1 MKIILRTEQ
10 HRRRALSE
18 ISLLPLEP
26 VSQVE
31 ISLYRAKRN
40 TDQNRRMWAMLHDI
54 SRQVVWHGER
64 LTPEE
69 WKDVFTAALK
79 RQRVTHGIDGGY
91 VVLGTSTSKMSVA
104 EMAELIEL
112 MFAFGA
118 EHRVKWTDPTLPD
131 EPYER

>member
-1 MKIILRTEQ
+1 MKVIIRTEQ
-10 HRRRALSE
+10 HRRRVLSE
-18 ISLLPLEP
+18 IALLPLEP
-26 VSQVE
+26 VAQVE
-31 ISLYRAKRN
+31 ISLYKEKRN
-40 TDQNRRMWAMLHDI
+40 TEQNRRMWAMLHDI

-91 VVLGTSTSKMSVA
+91 VVLGTSTSRMSVA

-118 EHRVKWTDPTLPD
+118 EQRVRWSDPTMP
-131 EPYER
+131 EEK